1 MLGFAALALYP
12 LQMYVI
18 PKLQKKINQIGKQRL
33 WAVRRLSD
41 RIGETVSGAQEIHI
55 PDISSFARTLTAKWL
70 ATIYEVWFEIF
81 CQKFFVKFL
90 NNFIAQVTPFLFYSI
105 GGYLAIKG
113 DLSFAVLVA
122 VLAAYKDLWPSWK
135 ELLVDYQVAAV
146 SRIKYDQLIEQFQ
159 PAGMLAK
166 EHQLKGPDAIP
177 NLIGSFESSN
187 LIIEDED
194 GFSVMRIWKKA

>member
-1 MLGFAALALYP
+1 MVQDSLLGFAALALYP

-33 WAVRRLSD
+33 WTVRRLSD

-113 DLSFAVLVA
+113 DLSFAVLVV
-122 VLAAYKDLWPSWK
+122 VLAAYKDLSPSWK
-135 ELLVDYQVAAV
+135 ELLVHYQVAAV
-146 SRIKYDQLIEQFQ
+146 SRIKYDQLIEQF
-159 PAGMLAK
+159 
-166 EHQLKGPDAIP
+166 
-177 NLIGSFESSN
+177 
-187 LIIEDED
+187 
-194 GFSVMRIWKKA
+194 